1 MLSLN
6 KMQIGGS
13 CFTCFIDQTICV
25 AVCKYVY
32 FCCKVGYWHVQPAS
46 CGQLG
51 NLLFLLWFIFQL
63 PRLLTDTD
71 RNKGKMMVLNVIC
84 TVSIR
89 VPVLLLQGPGSYSRN
104 NEPLF
109 CYIAVYQTSIHKKR
123 DFRGQGLA
131 LACFLPVSH
140 KLHTHTFLFLSYCT
154 SQVCRGHHGNL
165 VFCRKRP
172 RCCDE
177 VSTKAYWSTRFG
189 ACLKEKSCSVLL
201 RLVIDMKKSLETNL
215 TNWYSWA
222 IQSLWVCVY
231 GLFLACSLFQ

>member
-1 MLSLN
+1 MCSQPHVVSWGTAFLALPSLVHFSAP
-6 KMQIGGS
+6 KAPDWYQ
-13 CFTCFIDQTICV
+13 Q
-25 AVCKYVY
+25 K
-32 FCCKVGYWHVQPAS
+32 Q
-46 CGQLG
+46 
-51 NLLFLLWFIFQL
+51 
-63 PRLLTDTD
+63 
-71 RNKGKMMVLNVIC
+71 KGKMMVLNVIC
-84 TVSIR
+84 SASIR

-177 VSTKAYWSTRFG
+177 VSTKVYWSTRFG
-189 ACLKEKSCSVLL
+189 ARLKEKSCSVLL

>member
-1 MLSLN
+1 MWS
-6 KMQIGGS
+6 
-13 CFTCFIDQTICV
+13 
-25 AVCKYVY
+25 
-32 FCCKVGYWHVQPAS
+32 VGELHFF
-46 CGQLG
+46 
-51 NLLFLLWFIFQL
+51 LFLVWFIFQL
-63 PRLLTDTD
+63 QSLLTDTN
-71 RNKGKMMVLNVIC
+71 RHRKAKWWRSTWFLFNAESGVRLVC
-84 TVSIR
+84 LYCS
-89 VPVLLLQGPGSYSRN
+89 PPGPSSYSRN

-140 KLHTHTFLFLSYCT
+140 KPTHTHTFFFLSYCT

-165 VFCRKRP
+165 VFCSKRP

-177 VSTKAYWSTRFG
+177 VSTKVYWSTRFG
-189 ACLKEKSCSVLL
+189 ARLKEKSCSVLL
-201 RLVIDMKKSLETNL
+201 RLVIDMKNSLETNL

-231 GLFLACSLFQ
+231 ELFLACSLFQ